1 MCRPVKI
8 MNDGSRIAF
17 IHNSRVP
24 ETEVKAKELVTSL
37 NLMNRAWISS
47 AGDLSKRAAALE
59 ATNLVVVVGG
69 DGTILRAVR
78 AISSYEAAIVGIN
91 MGKVGFMAELT
102 PKEAEARLPEFI
114 DYSNRTNTN
123 IRVEKRMMLEASII
137 PSSSTKPRLSIHA
150 LNDITVGTSQVSRLV
165 ELEASV
171 NDVHLTKFRADAIII
186 STATGS
192 TGYALSAGGPIV
204 FPEAQM
210 MMLQPVA
217 AHTGLRDGLILAPD
231 SMVDLNASD
240 GYQASVSA
248 DGFVDSKLGPG
259 EKVKIRKSPY
269 TAKFLRSHQPDFFFT
284 ALNMRLG
291 LAYRSQRPPE
301 DSGVQR

>member
-1 MCRPVKI
+1 

-47 AGDLSKRAAALE
+47 AGELSKRSVDLE
-59 ATNLVVVVGG
+59 TTDLVVVVGG

-78 AISSYEAAIVGIN
+78 SISPYEAPIVGIN

-102 PKEAEARLPEFI
+102 PKEAKERLPEFI
-114 DYSNRTNTN
+114 DYTNHAN
-123 IRVEKRMMLEASII
+123 SHIRVENRMMLEARIVSPGSTN
-137 PSSSTKPRLSIHA
+137 PSLSIHA
-150 LNDITVGTSQVSRLV
+150 LNDITVGTSQVSKLV

-171 NDVHLTKFRADAIII
+171 NNVHLTKFRADAIII

-231 SMVDLNASD
+231 SVVDLKASD
-240 GYQASVSA
+240 GYQASISA

-259 EKVKIRKSPY
+259 EKVEIKKSPY
-269 TAKFLRSHQPDFFFT
+269 TAKFLRAHQPDFFFT

-291 LAYRSQRPPE
+291 SAYRSQRPPE
-301 DSGVQR
+301 DSGV